1 MGRPRGLHPVLTG
14 AARPYT
20 IPPMWTALGL
30 FFLVLPLA
38 LVGGLIGY
46 ISYFVRKN
54 LLINLERAFV
64 EKPLFIIP
72 RGEPDPN
79 AEEVRFPTAGGRH
92 LQGAYFKTPAGSPR
106 KGVILFGIEYGA
118 DRWSC
123 RSYCDPLLAAGY
135 DVFAYEPRNQ
145 GKSDSIPGYEPL
157 PWIAN
162 FEIEDGRAA
171 LAYLTARPDADPK
184 GVGFFGVSKGANA
197 GLAVAA
203 EDARIR
209 CVVTDGAFGLV
220 SVMLPY
226 MRHWIR
232 IYNKNY
238 LVHGLM
244 PAWYYSHMAQ
254 VGIRRVQR
262 ARKVRFFQLEF
273 QDEPVR
279 QPLLMIHGEA
289 DSYIKVEMARA
300 LFRRATGPKE
310 FWAVPGAKH
319 NLSITVAGDEYARRV
334 VSFFDCRLANAD

>member
-1 MGRPRGLHPVLTG
+1 
-14 AARPYT
+14 
-20 IPPMWTALGL
+20 MWTALGL
-30 FFLVLPLA
+30 FVFLLPLLLA
-38 LVGGLIGY
+38 AGLVGY
-46 ISYFVRKN
+46 IYYFVRKN
-54 LLINLERAFV
+54 LLGNLERAFV

-72 RGEPDPN
+72 RGEPDPA
-79 AEEVRFPTAGGRH
+79 AEEVRFPTARGMH
-92 LQGAYFKTPAGSPR
+92 LQGAYFKTPVSSR
-106 KGVILFGIEYGA
+106 KGVILFGIEFGS

-135 DVFAYEPRNQ
+135 DVFAYESRNQ

-162 FEIEDGRAA
+162 YEVEDARAA
-171 LAYLTARPDADPK
+171 LAYLKDRPDADLK

-203 EDARIR
+203 EDQSIR
-209 CVVTDGAFGLV
+209 CVATDGAFGLV

-232 IYNKNY
+232 IYNKNF

-244 PAWYYSHMAQ
+244 PAWYYSHMAH

-262 ARKVRFFQLEF
+262 ARKVGFFHLE
-273 QDEPVR
+273 DVAER
-279 QPLLMIHGEA
+279 IGQPLLMIHGEA
-289 DSYIKVEMARA
+289 DSYIKVEMART
-300 LFRRATGPKE
+300 LFLRASGPKD

-319 NLSITVAGDEYARRV
+319 NLSISVAGPEYARRV
-334 VSFFDCRLANAD
+334 VAFFDQNL

>member
-1 MGRPRGLHPVLTG
+1 
-14 AARPYT
+14 
-20 IPPMWTALGL
+20 MWTALGL
-30 FFLVLPLA
+30 ILCVLPLA
-38 LVGGLIGY
+38 LIGGLIGY

-54 LLINLERAFV
+54 LLHNVERAFV

-79 AEEVRFPTAGGRH
+79 ADGVRFKTADGRH
-92 LQGAYFKTPAGSPR
+92 LQGAYFKTSRSPR
-106 KGVILFGIEYGA
+106 KGVILFGIEYGS

-123 RSYCDPLLAAGY
+123 RSYCDPLLSAGY

-157 PWIAN
+157 PWITN
-162 FEIEDGRAA
+162 YEVEDARAA
-171 LAYLTARPDADPK
+171 LAYLKSRPDADRK
-184 GVGFFGVSKGANA
+184 GVGLFGVSKGANA

-203 EDARIR
+203 EDPWIR

-220 SVMLPY
+220 TVMLPY

-232 IYNKNY
+232 IYNKNL

-262 ARKVRFFQLEF
+262 TRKVRFFQLEF
-273 QDEPVR
+273 QPELVR

-300 LFRRATGPKE
+300 LFRRATGPKVL
-310 FWAVPGAKH
+310 WAVPGAKH

-334 VSFFDCRLANAD
+334 VEFFDRHLAGVPIPQSPVPSHDD